1 MTKTF
6 LLGGLAALTLLS
18 GCSASTTRADVRD
31 ARRDARDAYRYGDRQ
46 DQREAN
52 RELRRSERDYRRD
65 RDCRRG
71 YDRAC

>member
-1 MTKTF
+1 MRKTI
-6 LLGGLAALTLLS
+6 LLGSLAALTFLS
-18 GCSASTTRADVRD
+18 ACSTTTTRADVRD

-52 RELRRSERDYRRD
+52 RELGRTEREYRRD